1 MPQLNEGHVTNVT
14 VSENIM
20 TGCGE
25 REKGRR
31 RQTNLVCDGK
41 KLGIVKMRLIKM
53 RVDALAVNTHPCQKK
68 CRVTRLPTVYV
79 SDTFYGKYEYS
90 ACIPMRAFTWEK
102 KTANSVIGL

>member
-31 RQTNLVCDGK
+31 RQTNLVCDRK
-41 KLGIVKMRLIKM
+41 KLRIVKMRLIKM
-53 RVDALAVNTHPCQKK
+53 RTDALAVNIVPASPCVRSHGKK
-68 CRVTRLPTVYV
+68 NSQQRHRALT
-79 SDTFYGKYEYS
+79 DT
-90 ACIPMRAFTWEK
+90 
-102 KTANSVIGL
+102 